1 MNSRLTPPPIP
12 IKRGISFGV
21 KLIILGLQCA
31 LLMIGALAIWILAY
45 SRDNRNKDVAD
56 QIVKEWGG
64 EVTIKGP
71 IASENPD
78 SALTLFPSTFNCE
91 TKVDTKSLHR
101 NIFEAEVFNAHVVI
115 SGTYNKE
122 KLAANSDSMYV
133 ELNLPT
139 DQLAKLSPLKICGES
154 VEWNRAAHRLYTE
167 VDISKM
173 PIIMEFS
180 IDFDIHGA
188 ESIFINQIGEKSF
201 VTIDGEAQNP
211 SFSGSSLPNERFFS
225 GKQFSAQWST
235 DMATYEGSRYDDSR
249 SVGTIFLVGVDR
261 YQKVTRSL
269 KYSFMIILLTYA
281 SVLFAEIVMK
291 RNIPPFNYF
300 LIGAAL
306 IIFYILLLSFS
317 EHLRFWMAYLIA
329 AGMTVGLVTGYMW
342 RMLGSRKIAIAIGTI
357 LIGMYVSCYILLTLS
372 TYSLLLGSLILF
384 IALAGMMYGSL
395 QLKR

>member
-1 MNSRLTPPPIP
+1 MNSRPTPPPIP
-12 IKRGISFGV
+12 VRRGMSFGV

-31 LLMIGALAIWILAY
+31 VLMIGALAIWILAY
-45 SRDNRNKDVAD
+45 SRDNRNNDVAD

-64 EVTIKGP
+64 EVTINGP

-78 SALTLFPSTFNCE
+78 SALTLFPSTFNCQ

-101 NIFEAEVFNAHVVI
+101 NIFEAEVFNAQVSI
-115 SGTYNKE
+115 TGTFNKQQ
-122 KLAANSDSMYV
+122 LAANCDSMYI

-139 DQLAKLSPLKICGES
+139 DQLAKLSPLKISGES
-154 VEWNRAAHRLYTE
+154 VEWNRAAYRLYTE
-167 VDISKM
+167 VDVSKM
-173 PIIMEFS
+173 PEVMEFS
-180 IDFDIHGA
+180 IAFDIHGA

-201 VTIDGEAQNP
+201 VTIDGEAHNP
-211 SFSGSSLPNERFFS
+211 SFNGSRLPNERRVS
-225 GKQFSAQWST
+225 GNQFSAQWSADIAPT
-235 DMATYEGSRYDDSR
+235 AVSKYDDSK
-249 SVGTIFLVGVDR
+249 SVGANFLVGVDR

-291 RNIPPFNYF
+291 RNIPLFNYF

-306 IIFYILLLSFS
+306 IIFYVLLLSFS
-317 EHLRFWMAYLIA
+317 EHLRFGIAYLIA
-329 AGMTVGLVTGYMW
+329 AGMTVGLITGYMW
-342 RMLGSRKIAIAIGTI
+342 RMLGSKKVALAIGAI
-357 LIGMYVSCYILLTLS
+357 LIGMYVSCFILLTLS

-395 QLKR
+395 QIKR